1 MTTAAPRTA
10 PSTDSTP
17 SAPAIRTVGLTK
29 RFGSILAV
37 DRLDLEIPS
46 GSIFGMLG
54 PNGAGKTTTIRLVVG
69 LARPD
74 GGSASVGGLDV
85 ARDPV
90 EIRRRVGVLDQD
102 PRFYGWMTGR
112 ELLLLAGRLVGIG
125 ERSLRGRVGE
135 TLDLVGLAEAAD
147 RRIGGYSGG
156 MRQRLGIGQALVG
169 RPGLLILDE
178 PVSSLDPEGRRDLL
192 ALIGRLR
199 GEATVLLSTHVL
211 SDVERVCDRV
221 AILGHGRLV
230 TEGPLDELLDRYAL
244 PVYRLD
250 PEPGQGPPVAALADR
265 LRGQPWVTGVEPDA
279 GGLRVTVSDAARAGH
294 EILAVVVA
302 AGVSLVAF
310 ERLRP
315 TLEEVFVRLVG
326 RNRRDGAVSLATA
339 KRPVPGDEVGS

>member
-1 MTTAAPRTA
+1 VTTAAPGPA
-10 PSTDSTP
+10 PSPASP
-17 SAPAIRTVGLTK
+17 LAAPAIRTTGLTK

-46 GSIFGMLG
+46 GSIFGLLG
-54 PNGAGKTTTIRLVVG
+54 PNGAGKTTTIRLIVG

-74 GGSASVGGLDV
+74 DGRASVGGLDV

-112 ELLLLAGRLVGIG
+112 ELLLLAGRLVGVEKG
-125 ERSLRGRVGE
+125 SLRGRVDE
-135 TLDLVGLAEAAD
+135 TLRLVGLAEAAD
-147 RRIGGYSGG
+147 RRIDGYSGG

-192 ALIGRLR
+192 ALIGRLQDT
-199 GEATVLLSTHVL
+199 ATVLLSTHVL

-221 AILGHGRLV
+221 AILDHGRLV
-230 TEGPLDELLDRYAL
+230 TEGPIDELLDRYAL
-244 PVYRLD
+244 PIYRLE
-250 PEPGQGPPVAALADR
+250 PEPGQGPAVAALAER
-265 LRGQPWVTGVEPDA
+265 LRTQPWVTGVDLDA
-279 GGLRVTVSDAARAGH
+279 GALRITVSDSVRAGRD
-294 EILAVVVA
+294 ILPAVVA
-302 AGVSLVAF
+302 AQVSLIAF

-315 TLEEVFVRLVG
+315 TLEDVFVRLVG
-326 RNRRDGAVSLATA
+326 RNRGDGPIALATDGGPA
-339 KRPVPGDEVGS
+339 SREEPGS

>member
-1 MTTAAPRTA
+1 
-10 PSTDSTP
+10 
-17 SAPAIRTVGLTK
+17 V
-29 RFGSILAV
+29 AV

-46 GSIFGMLG
+46 GSIFGLLG
-54 PNGAGKTTTIRLVVG
+54 PNGAGKTTTIRLIVG

-74 GGSASVGGLDV
+74 GGSALVGGLDV

-90 EIRRRVGVLDQD
+90 EVRRRVGVLDQD
-102 PRFYGWMTGR
+102 PRFYAWMTGR
-112 ELLLLAGRLVGIG
+112 ELLMLAGRLVGVG
-125 ERSLRGRVGE
+125 EESLRARVDD
-135 TLDLVGLAEAAD
+135 TLNIVGLTEAAD

-221 AILGHGRLV
+221 AILDHGRLV
-230 TEGPLDELLDRYAL
+230 TEGPIDDLLDRYAP

-250 PEPGQGPPVAALADR
+250 PEPGQGPAVDALADR
-265 LRGQPWVTGVEPDA
+265 LRRQPWVARVEPDA
-279 GGLRVTVSDAARAGH
+279 GGLRVTVSDAARAGQ
-294 EILAVVVA
+294 EILPAVVGA
-302 AGVSLVAF
+302 QVSLVAF
-310 ERLRP
+310 ERVRP
-315 TLEEVFVRLVG
+315 TLEDVFVRLVG
-326 RNRRDGAVSLATA
+326 RNRGDAGISVAGDRS
-339 KRPVPGDEVGS
+339 PVPDAEAEP